1 MPETRRAPLWPIWR
15 RRGRR
20 SEPIMMNPPAI
31 KICGLTRAQD
41 IDHMNRLGVELVG
54 FNFVEKSPRFVT
66 QDKGAGLAAMC
77 RAQMER
83 VALLVN
89 PDDDAVDR
97 AMAAVSPHRLQLHG
111 DESPARGSEIKRR
124 THCAIIKAL
133 PVETAQDVARAAD
146 YQDCADWF
154 LFDAKP
160 PRHEAAQGVTGG
172 HGEAFDWTALK
183 AYDLSQPYLL
193 AGGLTADNV
202 AEALS
207 VSGAPMVDAASG
219 VESAAGEKD
228 EQLMEAFIAAVRGR
242 E

>member
-1 MPETRRAPLWPIWR
+1 MGTRHERF
-15 RRGRR
+15 
-20 SEPIMMNPPAI
+20 IMTPPDKNKKSPAV

-41 IDHMNRLGVELVG
+41 IELTNRLSVELVG
-54 FNFVEKSPRFVT
+54 FNFIEKSPRFVT

-77 RAQMER
+77 RPEMER

-89 PDDDAVDR
+89 PDDDAVER
-97 AMAAVSPHRLQLHG
+97 AIAAVSPHRLQLHG
-111 DESPARGSEIKRR
+111 HETPERVREIKRR
-124 THCAIIKAL
+124 SHCAIIKAL
-133 PVETAQDVARAAD
+133 PIETPQDVARAAD
-146 YQDCADWF
+146 YDDCADWF

-160 PRHEAAQGVTGG
+160 PRDKAAQGVTGG
-172 HGEAFDWTALK
+172 HGEAFDWTALR

-193 AGGLTADNV
+193 AGGLSADNV

-228 EQLMEAFIAAVRGR
+228 EQLMEAFIAAVRGQ